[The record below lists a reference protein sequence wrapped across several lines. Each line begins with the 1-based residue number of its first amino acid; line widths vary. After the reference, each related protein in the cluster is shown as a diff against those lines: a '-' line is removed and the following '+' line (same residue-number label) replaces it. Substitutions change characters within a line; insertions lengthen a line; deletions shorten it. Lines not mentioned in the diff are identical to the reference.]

1 MLGSCL
7 LVTPALVPQAE
18 TVMPSRDRL
27 AQGTIWYDWYTLA
40 AVQAEPGVNTSVEA
54 PLGHIPLFLRGGS
67 ILPLQQPGNTTAT
80 SRQNPC
86 NLLIALDGEG
96 SAAGDL
102 YLDDGESLVQEATK
116 YIKVSLDVDWLLIF

>member
-7 LVTPALVPQAE
+7 LVTPVLVPQAK
-18 TVMPSRDRL
+18 TVTTVFPGL

-40 AVQAEPGVNTSVEA
+40 VVQAEPGVNTSVDA
-54 PLGHIPLFLRGGS
+54 PLGHIPIFVRGGS

-80 SRQNPC
+80 SRQNPF

-102 YLDDGESLVQEATK
+102 YLDDGESLVQETTK
-116 YIKVSLDVDWLLIF
+116 YIKVS